1 MKSESDPT
9 LNLIDQ
15 VESNQAAQS
24 VQRLKLPHSV
34 IVRAPGLLPM
44 LYTLSE
50 LEEELGVPAR
60 TLHDWLDRGMPH
72 QRDARFHIWMDGR
85 QLAIWVQTVRAAR
98 SKRPRL
104 NPDEAY
110 CFRCHKP
117 AKLVVSV
124 VQSQGKQALLQGNCP
139 ECGTAIH
146 RGIRHG

>member
-1 MKSESDPT
+1 
-9 LNLIDQ
+9 
-15 VESNQAAQS
+15 
-24 VQRLKLPHSV
+24 
-34 IVRAPGLLPM
+34 M

-60 TLHDWLDRGMPH
+60 TLHDWLDRGLPH
-72 QRDARFHIWMDGR
+72 QRDARSHIWIDGR

-98 SKRPRL
+98 PKRARL

-117 AKLVVSV
+117 AKLVVSA
-124 VQSQGKQALLQGNCP
+124 VQPQGKQALLQGSCP
-139 ECGTAIH
+139 ECGTTIH

>member
-1 MKSESDPT
+1 MKSESNPK
-9 LNLIDQ
+9 LNLVDQ
-15 VESNQAAQS
+15 ADGNQAKQP
-24 VQRLKLPHSV
+24 VQRLNLPHSV

-60 TLHDWLDRGMPH
+60 TLHDWLARGMPH
-72 QRDARFHIWMDGR
+72 KRDARCRIWIDGS
-85 QLAIWVQTVRAAR
+85 QLVAWVETVRVVR
-98 SKRPRL
+98 SKRSKL

-117 AKLVVSV
+117 AKLVVSSM
-124 VQSQGKQALLQGNCP
+124 QPQGKQALLQGTCP
-139 ECGTAIH
+139 ECGTTIH